1 MKKTSIRLLVLLL
14 LFLLLTAC
22 SGSSQDE
29 PGRVVETYWQAL
41 VAKDDA
47 RLSSLSCAA
56 FEQEALTTLESFRA
70 VEVIQQDVSCSS
82 TLIDETSASVKC
94 TGSLIASYGAED
106 LVIDLSQRTYLAV
119 KEGSE
124 WLMCGEE

>member
-1 MKKTSIRLLVLLL
+1 MIKKLT
-14 LFLLLTAC
+14 LFLLLFSIVLVGCTD
-22 SGSSQDE
+22 SSQDE
-29 PGRVVETYWQAL
+29 PGKIVEAYWQAL

-70 VEVIQQDVSCSS
+70 VEVVAQDISCSS
-82 TLIDETSASVKC
+82 TPKDDTSASVTC
-94 TGSLIASYGAED
+94 SGTLVASYGAED
-106 LVIDLSQRTYLAV
+106 LVIDLSQRNYAAV